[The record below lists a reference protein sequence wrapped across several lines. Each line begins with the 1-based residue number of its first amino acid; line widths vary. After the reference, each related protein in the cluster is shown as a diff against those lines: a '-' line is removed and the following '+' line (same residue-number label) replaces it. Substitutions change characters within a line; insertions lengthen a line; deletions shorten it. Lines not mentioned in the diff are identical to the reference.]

1 MLWVTNCYVW
11 TVFTEE
17 LSYSSWI
24 FSTRLGELRNPNC
37 QSYPLNCKYLIMA
50 TCVILS
56 VGLMQSLWFLCCNNS
71 AYVPW
76 PWLANGLITL
86 IPSLNLIEISQY
98 NVCCFLLCLIEMSFF
113 NSVKFEHTVSY
124 WRPDWVCGKF
134 VLRSGRKIKATLKPS
149 GSCC

>member
-1 MLWVTNCYVW
+1 MLWVTNCYIW

-76 PWLANGLITL
+76 PWLANGLMTL
-86 IPSLNLIEISQY
+86 ILSLNLIEISQY

-113 NSVKFEHTVSY
+113 NSVSLSTQFHIDDMTV
-124 WRPDWVCGKF
+124 RGKF